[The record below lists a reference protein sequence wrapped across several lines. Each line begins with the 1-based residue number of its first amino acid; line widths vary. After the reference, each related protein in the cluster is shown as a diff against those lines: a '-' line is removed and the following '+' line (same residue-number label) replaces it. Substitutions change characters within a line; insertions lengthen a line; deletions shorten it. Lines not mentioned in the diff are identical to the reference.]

1 MAVVMCDPPLASN
14 ERARLLAL
22 RSYGILDTPSEGA
35 FDDITR
41 IAALICD
48 APIAVVN
55 FIDEGRQWFK
65 SEIGLG
71 VRETPLGPS
80 ICAHAILQ
88 LELFVVPDTTLD
100 DRFRDNPLVTGD
112 PKLRFYAGAP
122 LLTPDGL
129 SLGTVCVLDTRPR
142 ELTEEQQQ
150 ALRALARQAMAQLE
164 LRKALKLAE
173 ASAQYRRQILAIVG
187 HDLKSPLRAGSYAVA
202 RAGRGVEAGSDID
215 KRLQDAAKAFATID
229 AEFNTLVA
237 LATVDDA
244 NAVPRLSAFALAE
257 VLEPLVA
264 TWSVV
269 ASRKGL
275 ALTISSSSCEVL
287 SQRELLGTILGNLL
301 SNAVKYT
308 VHGEIRIDCAP
319 VGNDLVITVADTG
332 IGIEQNRIGGLFEA
346 FQQVDGATEGLGLG
360 MWIVSRTASMLG
372 HHIEVQSDLGHGSR
386 FSISVPRNIV
396 PAAVPDLIL
405 RVSIRMR
412 STSDAKCH
420 SPELPN
426 DPCACVRRCLQ
437 LLRKVSDGEIW

>member
-1 MAVVMCDPPLASN
+1 MSAITCDPPLASN
-14 ERARLLAL
+14 EQSRLRAL
-22 RSYGILDTPSEGA
+22 RSYGILDTPTEGA

-71 VRETPLGPS
+71 VRETPLAPS

-88 LELFVVPDTTLD
+88 LDLFVVADTTQD

-122 LLTPDGL
+122 LLTADGL
-129 SLGTVCVLDTRPR
+129 PLGTVCILDTRPR
-142 ELTEEQQQ
+142 ELSEQQRQ

-164 LRKALKLAE
+164 LRKALRIAE
-173 ASAQYRRQILAIVG
+173 SSAQYRQQILAIVG
-187 HDLKSPLRAGSYAVA
+187 HDLKSPLRSGSYAVS
-202 RAGRGVEAGSDID
+202 RAARGVEAGSEID

-244 NAVPRLSAFALAE
+244 HALPHPSAFALAE
-257 VLEPLVA
+257 LLEPLAA
-264 TWSVV
+264 TWSAA
-269 ASRKGL
+269 ASRKGVV
-275 ALTISSSSCEVL
+275 LTVGACPFEVL

-308 VHGEIRIDCAP
+308 QHGEVRIDCARDGDE
-319 VGNDLVITVADTG
+319 VVISIVDTG
-332 IGIEQNRIGGLFEA
+332 IGIDASRIDRLFEA
-346 FQQVDGATEGLGLG
+346 FQQADSAAEGLGLG
-360 MWIVSRTASMLG
+360 MWIISRTARMLG
-372 HHIEVQSDLGHGSR
+372 HRVAVQSTPGQGSR
-386 FSISVPRNIV
+386 FSV
-396 PAAVPDLIL
+396 AVPL
-405 RVSIRMR
+405 SA
-412 STSDAKCH
+412 S
-420 SPELPN
+420 
-426 DPCACVRRCLQ
+426 Q
-437 LLRKVSDGEIW
+437 